1 MNVMSDAW
9 GIARDGQKKFGGCV
23 KEYFKEALKLAWKM
37 LKGERELDIED
48 EKFNWDYREWK
59 NYGKHRIYIDI
70 DIDLVEYKI
79 VKNNRIGTRRGLV
92 ANYYYDVQADKMMIV
107 NYREKDL
114 AYASDE
120 VAEYMRKKVKAKA
133 FEIAEIFKEKENK

>member
-1 MNVMSDAW
+1 
-9 GIARDGQKKFGGCV
+9 
-23 KEYFKEALKLAWKM
+23 
-37 LKGERELDIED
+37 
-48 EKFNWDYREWK
+48 
-59 NYGKHRIYIDI
+59 
-70 DIDLVEYKI
+70 
-79 VKNNRIGTRRGLV
+79 
-92 ANYYYDVQADKMMIV
+92 MMIV